1 MTPLSI
7 LQKREIAQLAR
18 RAYEAWPERDAFELI
33 NAGQSKTACFEAWR
47 HVEQGKACGVQS
59 LCACTQADYGRL
71 VAHFQALCGHAAA
84 ATRTLVRDAD
94 NDRRIARYKLDQ
106 ALQERGLREEYAAAI
121 CRRQYRCG
129 LDEATAKQL
138 WRLVFTV
145 RSRRKPA
152 AAPAAVI
159 EKDPF

>member
-18 RAYEAWPERDAFELI
+18 RAYEAWAEREAFEAI
-33 NAGQSKTACFEAWR
+33 NAEQSKTACFEAFR

-59 LCACTQADYGRL
+59 LCACTQAHYGRL
-71 VAHFQALCGHAAA
+71 VAHFQALTGNA

-106 ALQERGLREEYAAAI
+106 ALRERGLREEYAAAI
-121 CRRQYRCG
+121 CRRQFKTS
-129 LDEATAKQL
+129 LEDATARQI
-138 WRLVFTV
+138 WNLVFTI
-145 RSRRKPA
+145 RNRRKPA
-152 AAPAAVI
+152 AAPAAA
-159 EKDPF
+159 ECEPNPF